1 MDRRR
6 LLFLVFIAL
15 SSWLLLE
22 AAPPFTPWSVAGPG
36 DWDFSA
42 SAARRTSG
50 AVFTNIGNVGL
61 SVTNVGY
68 FGNLLNPTLSSP
80 SFEYPLNS
88 KVEHMFVGGI
98 WVGAIE
104 AAGDTLV
111 SAGAD
116 DTSSGQSSP
125 TQEYGPLPE
134 DSIVALS
141 SNPLSPN
148 FSTAALADQEFDFSM
163 YDELGPG
170 DASTDDPHIAMGLR
184 VDTKVLAYSPPYADD
199 FVIIDF
205 TVENVSDQE
214 LSQVYLGW
222 YNELSVGNTTVTI
235 PGDETNGWNFYD
247 DRNGFIAPGDY
258 PDDPEARIMY
268 CHDADGEGGKAESW
282 AGVRILGVEGGFPP
296 VLSYRQWRFNDAR
309 RRFDTGK
316 YQFMSS
322 GKIDRGKDGTTD
334 FDAIGNWSSM
344 VAVGPW
350 PVLLPGDQAHFTIA
364 LVAGPDST
372 GMVRNSQ
379 VAQSTFDAG
388 FQLPSGPPSPVLEV
402 STAENEVILRWNPGE
417 EPGDEY
423 DATLASPEYHRSE
436 FTGEYDFQGYRIYRI
451 DGEAITGDPFE
462 QATLLAEYDRVV
474 WPDGTPDIWGFNLGL
489 PPMTA
494 DGKREFIDR
503 GVRDG
508 FPYWYAVTSYA
519 NRQPRLGLDELER
532 GFNENSVLVIP
543 GSAPGGP
550 GNPSPVGVY
559 PNPYRGSS
567 LFDDRRPTG
576 EPAELGR
583 KIYFTNVPARAEI
596 SIFNISGT
604 LVDKLRR
611 EDDSTGQV
619 AWDML
624 SEHTRALAPGLY
636 VFAVENLDTGE
647 IQRGKFVILK

>member
-1 MDRRR
+1 MHRRIPLI
-6 LLFLVFIAL
+6 LLSLCFLGL
-15 SSWLLLE
+15 
-22 AAPPFTPWSVAGPG
+22 AAVNLIPRMSVAGPG
-36 DWDFSA
+36 DWRFDP
-42 SAARRTSG
+42 AAAKRTSK
-50 AVFTNIGNVGL
+50 AVYTNIGNVGL

-68 FGNLLNPTLSSP
+68 FGNLLNPTLSTP
-80 SFEYPLNS
+80 SFESPLNS
-88 KVEHMFVGGI
+88 NVEHMFVGGI

-134 DSIVALS
+134 DTIVPLS
-141 SNPLSPN
+141 SNPLSPH

-170 DASTDDPHIAMGLR
+170 DASPDDPHIAMGLR

-214 LSQVYLGW
+214 LTQVFLGW
-222 YNELSVGNTTVTI
+222 YNEMSVGNTTVTI

-247 DRNGFIAPGDY
+247 DRNGFIAAGDY
-258 PDDPEARIMY
+258 ADDPEARILY
-268 CHDADGEGGKAESW
+268 CYDADGEDGKAESW
-282 AGVRILGVEGGFPP
+282 AGVRVLGVEGGFPL

-309 RRFDTGK
+309 RRYDTGK
-316 YQFMSS
+316 YSFMAS
-322 GKIDRGKDGTTD
+322 GAIDRGNDGRGNN
-334 FDAIGNWSSM
+334 FEAIGNWSSL

-350 PVLLPGDQAHFTIA
+350 PLLLPGDQAHFTIA

-388 FQLPSGPPSPVLEV
+388 FQLPSGPPSPVLEI
-402 STAENEVILRWNPGE
+402 STSENEVILRWNPGE
-417 EPGDEY
+417 EPSGDY
-423 DATLASPEYHRSE
+423 DATLASPEYHRGE

-451 DGEAITGDPFE
+451 DGREITGDPFE
-462 QATLLAEYDRVV
+462 QATLLAEFDRVV

-494 DGKREFIDR
+494 DGKREYIDR

-508 FPYWYAVTSYA
+508 FVYWYAVTSYA
-519 NRQPRLGLDELER
+519 NRQPRLGLDELES
-532 GFNENSVLVIP
+532 GFNENSILVIP
-543 GSAPGGP
+543 GSAPGGTD
-550 GNPSPVGVY
+550 NSNLVGVY

-567 LFDDRRPTG
+567 YFDSRRPTG

-583 KIYFTNVPARAEI
+583 TIYFTNVPARAEI
-596 SIFNISGT
+596 SIYNISGT

-611 EDDSTGQV
+611 EDSSTGQV

-624 SEHTRALAPGLY
+624 SENTRALAPGLY
-636 VFAVENLDTGE
+636 VFAVQNLDTGE
-647 IQRGKFVILK
+647 IQQGKFVILK